1 MSELLKCSALTRSF
15 GDVKA
20 LDHIDLTVGSGKI
33 VGLLGP
39 NGAGKTTLIKMA
51 NGLIQPDSG
60 EILICGQ
67 KPGVETKK
75 LVSYLP
81 DRMYFADWMKVGDIT
96 ELFADFYEDFDR
108 TRSKEMCRVLGL
120 KDNQLIRTLSK
131 GTCEK
136 MQLMLVM
143 SRKARLYLLDEPIGG
158 VDPVT
163 REFILKTI
171 ISNFGED
178 SSVVISTHLITDVE
192 QVLDEAIFINDGNVI
207 LHEST
212 DDIREKQGMGVDEL
226 FRVMFKNA
234 AEGGAD

>member
-15 GDVKA
+15 GEVKA
-20 LDHIDLTVGSGKI
+20 LDHIDLTIMPGRI

-51 NGLIQPDSG
+51 NGLLQPDFG

-75 LVSYLP
+75 MVSYLP

-96 ELFADFYEDFDR
+96 ELFDDFYEDFDH
-108 TRSKEMCRVLGL
+108 TRSREMCTVLGL
-120 KDNQLIRTLSK
+120 NENQLIRTLSK

-136 MQLMLVM
+136 MQLMLAM
-143 SRKARLYLLDEPIGG
+143 SRNAKLYLLDEPIGG

-178 SSVVISTHLITDVE
+178 STVVISTHLITDVE
-192 QVLDEAIFINDGNVI
+192 KVLDEAVFINNGKVI

-226 FRVMFKNA
+226 FRETFKKA
-234 AEGGAD
+234 AEGGVN

>member
-1 MSELLKCSALTRSF
+1 MSELLKCSELTRSF
-15 GDVKA
+15 GEVKA
-20 LDHIDLTVGSGKI
+20 LDHIDLAIESGRI

-51 NGLIQPDSG
+51 NDLLQPDSG

-75 LVSYLP
+75 MVSYLP
-81 DRMYFADWMKVGDIT
+81 DRMYFAEWMKVGDII

-143 SRKARLYLLDEPIGG
+143 SRRAKLYLLDEPIGG

-192 QVLDEAIFINDGNVI
+192 QVLDEAVFISDGKVI

-226 FRVMFKNA
+226 FRETFKKA
-234 AEGGAD
+234 TKGGAN